1 MSKEDCW
8 TSEEE
13 QEQYEQRR
21 NGWLIALHSATTQE
35 RETRA
40 DLEWLKKRRPSST
53 AEITELELLLEQSV
67 RDTDFYVR
75 HMHHILTEDEQ

>member
-1 MSKEDCW
+1 MNDDCW

-21 NGWLIALHSATTQE
+21 GDWLKALHSATTHE

-40 DLEWLKKRRPSST
+40 DLEWLKKRRPDSKD
-53 AEITELELLLEQSV
+53 EIQELELLLEQSV
-67 RDTDFYVR
+67 KDTDFYVR